1 MRGIGI
7 LIVSCLIF
15 NTALIPIH
23 ALGAENNQV
32 REFDLYRHT
41 APDSQAHVIVLTADK
56 QFDLAREF
64 LNQNDYAL
72 AVAEFRRFIHF
83 FPMDP
88 RMGRAQLYMA
98 DAFFRADAWE
108 PAIATLDALI
118 AKPATPRHL
127 TFQAVLLRSQCH
139 QALNRFDQARL
150 DLQYLLD
157 QDIDPLTRDKAGYE
171 LGWIDIAQHD
181 WSAAAASFARV
192 RPSVQSRH
200 QIDALIDALQ
210 HTDLEPQ
217 KKSPVA
223 AGLLAIIPG
232 AGHLYC
238 DRYQDALIAFVLNGL
253 LIGAAVESFD
263 HDLPVLGSLIT
274 AAGVGFYSGNIYSAI
289 SSAHKHNRR
298 VSADYANRL
307 QKQFKIDLSLISL
320 KNGIGIY
327 ATWMF

>member
-1 MRGIGI
+1 MAV
-7 LIVSCLIF
+7 VSCLIF
-15 NTALIPIH
+15 TAALIPIH
-23 ALGAENNQV
+23 ASSAERDQM

-41 APDSQAHVIVLTADK
+41 APKPETHVIVLTADK
-56 QFDLAREF
+56 QFDLARDF
-64 LNQNDYAL
+64 LNQRDYAL
-72 AVAEFRRFIHF
+72 AVAEFRRFIYF

-88 RMGRAQLYMA
+88 RIGRAQLYMA

-118 AKPATPRHL
+118 VNPATPRHIA
-127 TFQAVLLRSQCH
+127 FQALLLRSRCH

-171 LGWIDIAQHD
+171 LGWIDIAQHN
-181 WSAAAASFARV
+181 WSAAAASFALV

-200 QIDALIDALQ
+200 QIGALIDALR
-210 HTDLEPQ
+210 HTDLKPQ
-217 KKSPVA
+217 QKSPVA

-238 DRYQDALIAFVLNGL
+238 GRYQDALIAFALNGL

-263 HDLPVLGSLIT
+263 HDLPVLGALIT
-274 AAGVGFYSGNIYSAI
+274 AAGVGFYSGNIYSAV

-320 KNGIGIY
+320 KNGIGMY